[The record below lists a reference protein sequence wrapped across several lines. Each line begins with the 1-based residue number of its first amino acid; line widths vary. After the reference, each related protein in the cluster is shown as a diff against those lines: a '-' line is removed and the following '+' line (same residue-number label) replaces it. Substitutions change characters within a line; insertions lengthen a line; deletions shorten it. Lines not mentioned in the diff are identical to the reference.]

1 MVTRPLI
8 RASPITYK
16 LCQVAHV
23 SCRIEGETALM
34 LWCREIAEVAGID
47 ERDIL
52 YISPSNEALA
62 HLPYMIALDK

>member
-1 MVTRPLI
+1 M
-8 RASPITYK
+8 RASPAACRV
-16 LCQVAHV
+16 CQVAHV
-23 SCRIEGETALM
+23 PCRVEGVTLLM
-34 LWCREIAEVAGID
+34 LRCREIAEVAGID

>member
-1 MVTRPLI
+1 MPCRVEGVTL
-8 RASPITYK
+8 
-16 LCQVAHV
+16 
-23 SCRIEGETALM
+23 LM
-34 LWCREIAEVAGID
+34 LRCREIAEVAGID